1 MPNSKTKIDQEP
13 KKTSISSKL
22 AKMAAAASEANE
34 EFSMSMLTMELEKQR
49 EYLKEDMSALIKSSL
64 APIQLSIESFQ
75 ETVDALESVSVPWK
89 QRLGET
95 SRPSLRRRQTS
106 LR

>member
-1 MPNSKTKIDQEP
+1 
-13 KKTSISSKL
+13 
-22 AKMAAAASEANE
+22 MAVAASEANE

-75 ETVDALESVSVPWK
+75 ETVDAFGK
-89 QRLGET
+89 RLSTVETTAGET
-95 SRPSLRRRQTS
+95 LRPSLRRRQTS